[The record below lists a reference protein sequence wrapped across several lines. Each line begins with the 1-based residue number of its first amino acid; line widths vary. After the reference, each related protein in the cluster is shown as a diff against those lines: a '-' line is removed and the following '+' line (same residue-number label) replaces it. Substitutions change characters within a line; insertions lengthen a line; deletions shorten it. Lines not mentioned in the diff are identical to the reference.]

1 MHPARTGTPAPPVS
15 ARWKLVIGEILAV
28 LRLAFTLRVD
38 RARVVGLDETLMLLA
53 GAALVVWIAIGWLRF
68 DAPMQI
74 EWSGLSG
81 VIICGGAA
89 IALAWLLARA
99 ADPPLPLRQAM
110 WLVFGYLPAAA
121 AALWVLHAP
130 LSRPLFVTF
139 ATLALAHS
147 GLYFLF
153 GLRGLGGERPWR
165 PFATWAAAI
174 TGFFVIGQIAGFQGS
189 LWAPHR
195 TEAQLAD
202 YRESERRAESLLY
215 SQGDRIRAALDSV
228 VRPAEPGPHLYFL
241 GFAGHGEQRV
251 FAQEIALA
259 EQRIRERYGTAGRS
273 VLLINDRRDYDR
285 HPLASRSGLGRALAG
300 IAARMDRET
309 DVLFLALSSHG
320 KRNPHLV
327 IENGALPLENLTP
340 DMLAEALAES
350 GIRWKVLLISACY
363 AGAFI
368 DRLRDDDTII
378 ITAAAAGRTSFG
390 CNDRREL
397 TYFGEAFYRDALPR
411 APDLRAAFEAATT
424 DIAAR
429 ERRERLVPSEP
440 QAFFGER
447 MERKLAE
454 LERRRAAPPGV
465 TAAR

>member
-1 MHPARTGTPAPPVS
+1 MDPGASTQTPPTG
-15 ARWKLVIGEILAV
+15 ARWKLVAGEILAV

-38 RARVVGLDETLMLLA
+38 RARILGRDETLMLLA
-53 GAALVVWIAIGWLRF
+53 GAALAVWIGIGWLRF
-68 DAPMQI
+68 AVPMQVD
-74 EWSGLSG
+74 WSGLSG
-81 VIICGGAA
+81 VTTCGGAA
-89 IALAWLLARA
+89 FALAWLISRA
-99 ADPPLPLRQAM
+99 ADPPLPLRQSM

-121 AALWVLHAP
+121 AAVWVLLLP
-130 LSRPLFVTF
+130 LPRAQFVAF
-139 ATLALAHS
+139 ATLLVAHS
-147 GLYFLF
+147 SLYFHF
-153 GLRGLGGERPWR
+153 GLRGLGAERAWR

-174 TGFFVIGQIAGFQGS
+174 TGFFVIGQIAGIQGN

-202 YRESERRAESLLY
+202 YRESELRAESLLY

-228 VRPAEPGPHLYFL
+228 VSPAQPGPHLYFL

-259 EQRIRERYGTAGRS
+259 EQRIRERYGTVGRS

-285 HPLASRSGLGRALAG
+285 HPIASHSGLGRALAG

-320 KRNPHLV
+320 KRDPHLV

-340 DMLAEALAES
+340 DMLAAALAAS
-350 GIRWKVLLISACY
+350 GIRWRVLVISACY

-368 DRLRDDDTII
+368 ERLRDDHTII
-378 ITAAAAGRTSFG
+378 ITAAAAGKTSFG

-397 TYFGEAFYRDALPR
+397 TYFGEAFYRDALPG
-411 APDLRAAFEAATT
+411 ATDLRDAFEAATA

-429 ERRERLVPSEP
+429 ERREKLVPSEP

-447 MERKLAE
+447 LERKLGE
-454 LERRRAAPPGV
+454 MERRRAAPPGV